1 MTTETQG
8 VAAAA
13 PLVARPFAWR
23 RAALG
28 FGLTLV
34 AIVAFATA
42 FAAAYAAFH
51 DGRVLP
57 GVSVGNVSLAGLDRS
72 HAEAALRRSLPSVS
86 SGALTVDLG
95 DQTTTIPYADV
106 GRDYDTIQMLDEAFS
121 VGRGG
126 TPTDQL
132 GQQLRTLISGVSV
145 PVAVK
150 LDGPK
155 LAARIDGIAAA
166 AQVPAVDATIT
177 RAGGKY
183 VVSPA
188 VTGER
193 IDGDALLTQAAAALE
208 RTSGANASIVIEPT
222 SVAPAVSTAQAQ
234 AAADAANNVAA
245 RPLTVAVAGRTATID
260 AQTINGWTHL
270 DPARLGEWKLTIE
283 HAPIDQWVSVLKSS
297 VDVKPTDAG
306 YTFEGNKAVVT
317 QDAPGTTLDATAAS
331 SAIFDAL
338 NARAN
343 GTVSADEVELAT
355 TSVAPEFTASQAQSL
370 VGQVKRLSTWTTRYD
385 ASNHNGFG
393 QNIRRPTNLIDGTVV
408 QPGETFDYLAVAGPI
423 TVNNGYTD
431 GAAIIHGN
439 SVLDGVLGGGL
450 CSSSTTLFNAALRAG
465 FDIGARRNHAYY
477 IDRYPVGL
485 DATIWVN
492 GSYEQSM
499 SFTNDSQYPILI
511 RGINRHN
518 SVTFSIYGVPDG
530 RQVRL
535 SPAKVTEEK
544 PAWTQYVYTDDV
556 TQVAPGGQKRVEF
569 PFRGFEASVER
580 VVTDADGNVIHD
592 DTFRSSYRR
601 VIGEVLIGWQFGD
614 PPPGTVEEPGKPAD
628 AQ

>member
-13 PLVARPFAWR
+13 PSVARPFAWR

-57 GVSVGNVSLAGLDRS
+57 GVSVGSVSLAGLDRP
-72 HAEAALRRSLPSVS
+72 HAEAALRGTLPSVA

-95 DQTTTIPYADV
+95 DETTTIPYAEV
-106 GRDYDTIQMLDEAFS
+106 GRDYDIAQMLDEAFG

-126 TPTDQL
+126 TPTDQI

-150 LDGPK
+150 FDGQK
-155 LAARIDGIAAA
+155 LAARIGAISAA
-166 AQVPAVDATIT
+166 AQLPAVDATIS

-183 VVSPA
+183 VVVPA

-193 IDGDALLTQAAAALE
+193 VDGDAVLAQAAAALE
-208 RTSGANASIVIEPT
+208 RTSPGNASIAIEPT
-222 SVAPAVSTAQAQ
+222 SVTPAVSTAQAQ
-234 AAADAANNVAA
+234 TAADSANSVAA
-245 RPLTVAVAGRTATID
+245 RPLTISVAGTTQTID
-260 AQTINGWTHL
+260 AETINGWTHL
-270 DPARLGEWKLTIE
+270 DPAGTGEWKLTIE
-283 HAPIDQWVSVLKSS
+283 QAPIDQWVAVLKSA

-306 YTFEGNKAVVT
+306 YTFEGNDAVVT

-338 NARAN
+338 NARAS
-343 GTVSADEVELAT
+343 GTAPTDDPALAT
-355 TSVAPEFTASQAQSL
+355 TSVAPEFTTSQARAL

-408 QPGETFDYLAVAGPI
+408 
-423 TVNNGYTD
+423 
-431 GAAIIHGN
+431 
-439 SVLDGVLGGGL
+439 
-450 CSSSTTLFNAALRAG
+450 
-465 FDIGARRNHAYY
+465 
-477 IDRYPVGL
+477 
-485 DATIWVN
+485 
-492 GSYEQSM
+492 
-499 SFTNDSQYPILI
+499 
-511 RGINRHN
+511 
-518 SVTFSIYGVPDG
+518 
-530 RQVRL
+530 
-535 SPAKVTEEK
+535 
-544 PAWTQYVYTDDV
+544 
-556 TQVAPGGQKRVEF
+556 
-569 PFRGFEASVER
+569 
-580 VVTDADGNVIHD
+580 
-592 DTFRSSYRR
+592 
-601 VIGEVLIGWQFGD
+601 
-614 PPPGTVEEPGKPAD
+614 
-628 AQ
+628 